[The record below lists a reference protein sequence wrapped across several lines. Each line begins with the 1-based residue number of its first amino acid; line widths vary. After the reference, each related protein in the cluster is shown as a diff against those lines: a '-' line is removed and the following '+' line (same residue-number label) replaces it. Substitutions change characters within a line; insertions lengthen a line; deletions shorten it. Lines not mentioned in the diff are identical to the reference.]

1 MKKGRGRGRSA
12 DPLSGIL
19 SSPRPGS
26 PGATVQRRGGFRKPE
41 MTSSVLWLKAFHIMA
56 FAAWMAGMW
65 YLPRLMVYHAD
76 TPTGSPGS
84 ETFKVME
91 RRLLRAITTPAMV
104 VTVILG
110 IWLATAQAQWREGWL
125 HGKIL
130 LVLVMVSVHG
140 LLARHVREFA
150 DDERKRSGRYFRV
163 LNEVPTVL
171 FIAIVLLAVLKP
183 F

>member
-1 MKKGRGRGRSA
+1 
-12 DPLSGIL
+12 
-19 SSPRPGS
+19 
-26 PGATVQRRGGFRKPE
+26 
-41 MTSSVLWLKAFHIMA
+41 MTSGLLWLKALHIVA

-76 TPTGSPGS
+76 TSTGSPVS

-91 RRLLRAITTPAMV
+91 RRLLKAITTPAML
-104 VTVILG
+104 VTVAAG
-110 IWLATAQAQWREGWL
+110 AWLATTQAQWRDGWL
-125 HGKIL
+125 HAKL
-130 LVLVMVSVHG
+130 ALVLAMLATHG

-150 DDERKRSGRYFRV
+150 ADRRDRSARYFRI

-171 FIAIVLLAVLKP
+171 FIGIVVLAVLKP